1 MDLAIFQSKLA
12 KTLSPARYRHSIEVM
27 HLACKLAGIYGVEPD
42 LAVIAGLLHDVARE
56 IAPRDLLT
64 MAETMG
70 LNIDE
75 VERKAPVLLHGK
87 VGAEL
92 LRREWGQDN
101 PAVLQAVAQHITG
114 APVMPLISQ
123 IVFIADF
130 AEPGRQYGPAH
141 IARRLA
147 MNNRVTA
154 LKYIFHQEIQFVLER
169 EFLIHPLTVQAWNH
183 LLTAGDILLKE
194 KEELMDE

>member
-1 MDLAIFQSKLA
+1 MDPAIFQSKLA
-12 KTLSPARYRHSIEVM
+12 KILSPARYRHSLAVM
-27 HLACKLAGIYGVEPD
+27 KLACQLADLYGAEREP
-42 LAVIAGLLHDVARE
+42 AVVAGLFHDVARE
-56 IAPRDLLT
+56 IEPQELLS

-70 LNIDE
+70 LDIDD

-92 LRREWGQDN
+92 LKREWGQDN

-130 AEPGRQYGPAH
+130 AEPGRQFKPAH
-141 IARRLA
+141 TARRLA
-147 MNNRVTA
+147 MENRVTA
-154 LKYIFHQEIQFVLER
+154 LKYIFHQKIQFVVER
-169 EFLIHPLTVQAWNH
+169 EFLIHPLAVQAWNR
-183 LLTAGDILLKE
+183 LLTAGDILKGE
-194 KEELMDE
+194 GGSDG